1 VSSNHKFWLS
11 QYIPPKYITTTNKY
25 NPSILEA
32 VFRRQK
38 AIMNDMVEKSEEE
51 GEEEA
56 RFFLLLH
63 PARRRDLGPAAHT
76 I

>member
-1 VSSNHKFWLS
+1 MAQPVHS
-11 QYIPPKYITTTNKY
+11 PKVHHNKY

-51 GEEEA
+51 REEEA
-56 RFFLLLH
+56 RFFIL
-63 PARRRDLGPAAHT
+63 RIGSCST
-76 I
+76 T